1 MTDEITKEQAPD
13 ILSEEEVLKQFEQN
27 KGKAEKLLK
36 DKEKMERF
44 LERLEK
50 KLSKIP
56 LAGEYLSDIPVLVS
70 LVKAYIEKRYLEIPI
85 GSIIAIV
92 AVLIYFLNPFDLIP
106 DFIPGIGILD
116 DVAVIAIA
124 YKFVHDDV
132 QEYKAWRD
140 AQKLS

>member
-1 MTDEITKEQAPD
+1 MPDDKAQEQAAE
-13 ILSEEEVLKQFEQN
+13 ILTEEEVLKQFEQN
-27 KGKAEKLLK
+27 KQKAEKLLNDK
-36 DKEKMERF
+36 DKMERF
-44 LERLEK
+44 LQRLEK

-56 LAGEYLSDIPVLVS
+56 LAGEYLSDIPVLIS
-70 LVKAYIEKRYLEIPI
+70 LVKAYIEKRYQEIPL

-106 DFIPGIGILD
+106 DFIPGIGVLD

-124 YKFVHDDV
+124 YKFVHDDI

-140 AQKLS
+140 AHQS

>member
-1 MTDEITKEQAPD
+1 MDEEKLHEKTAE
-13 ILSEEEVLKQFEQN
+13 ILKEEEVFRQFEQN
-27 KGKAEKLLK
+27 KGKAEKLLE
-36 DKEKMERF
+36 DKKKMERF

-56 LAGEYLSDIPVLVS
+56 LAGDYLSDIPVLVS
-70 LVKAYIEKRYLEIPI
+70 LVKAYIDKRYKEIPI

-106 DFIPGIGILD
+106 DFIPGIGVLD

-124 YKFVHDDV
+124 YKFVHDDI
-132 QEYKAWRD
+132 QEYRVWRS
-140 AQKLS
+140 ANKLP

>member
-132 QEYKAWRD
+132 QEYKVWRD